1 MRLEVITTER
11 HVLDEQVEMIVAP
24 GASGVIGVLPN
35 HAPLMS
41 ALNPGEL
48 EVHVEGKDK
57 KYLAIG
63 GGFIEVQPDHV
74 VVLADTA
81 EHDDEIDLQRAEE
94 ARRAASDHMDQERTT
109 GGPAAFDAARR
120 ALMHAEAR
128 LRVGQ
133 RSRNSNPS
141 RSPHI

>member
-11 HVLDEQVEMIVAP
+11 RVLDEQVEMIVAP
-24 GASGVIGVLPN
+24 GANGMIGVLPN

-41 ALNPGEL
+41 TLNPGEL

-94 ARRAASDHMDQERTT
+94 ARRAASDHMDQERT
-109 GGPAAFDAARR
+109 GDPAAFDAARR
-120 ALMHAEAR
+120 VLMHAEAR
-128 LRVGQ
+128 LRVAQ
-133 RSRNSNPS
+133 RSRNLNPS
-141 RSPHI
+141 MSPQI

>member
-11 HVLDEQVEMIVAP
+11 RVLDEQVEMIIVP
-24 GASGVIGVLPN
+24 GANGVLGVLPN

-41 ALNPGEL
+41 SLNPGEL
-48 EVHVEGKDK
+48 EVHVKDK
-57 KYLAIG
+57 ETKFLAIG

-81 EHDDEIDLQRAEE
+81 EHDNEIDLQRAEE
-94 ARRAASDHMDQERTT
+94 ARRAARDHMDRERT
-109 GGPAAFDAARR
+109 GEPAAFDAARR

-128 LRVGQ
+128 IRVAK
-133 RSRNSNPS
+133 RSRHSAPS
-141 RSPHI
+141 MSP